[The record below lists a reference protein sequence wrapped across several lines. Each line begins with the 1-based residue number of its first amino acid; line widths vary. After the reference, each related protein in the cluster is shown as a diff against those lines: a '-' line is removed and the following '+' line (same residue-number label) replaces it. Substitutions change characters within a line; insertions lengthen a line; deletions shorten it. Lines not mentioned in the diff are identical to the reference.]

1 MTRTKPIYT
10 YRLALADDSLRVIE
24 EVSIRSERNKEE
36 ATDYNQFL
44 TGIFSDVVHRHAERY
59 TEQRQ
64 INTLRSTAYH

>member
-24 EVSIRSERNKEE
+24 EVIRSELNKED

-44 TGIFSDVVHRHAERY
+44 TGAFSNVLHRHAELH
-59 TEQRQ
+59 
-64 INTLRSTAYH
+64 N